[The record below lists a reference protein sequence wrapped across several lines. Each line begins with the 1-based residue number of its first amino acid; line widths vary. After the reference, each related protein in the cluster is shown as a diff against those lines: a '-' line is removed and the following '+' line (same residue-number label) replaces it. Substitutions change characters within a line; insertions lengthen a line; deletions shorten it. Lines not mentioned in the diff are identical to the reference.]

1 VKMDR
6 AARTADLIRRAS
18 HRMPTRARK
27 RRRISQPIRAF
38 VACRVAAVPGPCGER
53 VTGSEHMCAA
63 QERRKITDYTGAGEN
78 AGITA
83 TGKNSFEAVQTGK
96 GIPPQRDEPPVK
108 GQAVRASKYLGDSQ
122 FERWCRKPRPPESPT
137 RTTTESTRLVADRM
151 FMRSTTLW
159 D

>member
-1 VKMDR
+1 MKIDR
-6 AARTADLIRRAS
+6 AARTADLIRWAN
-18 HRMPTRARK
+18 HRMPTGARK
-27 RRRISQPIRAF
+27 LRGISQPIRAF
-38 VACRVAAVPGPCGER
+38 VACRVAAVSGPCRECVTESER
-53 VTGSEHMCAA
+53 VCAA
-63 QERRKITDYTGAGEN
+63 QERRKITDYTGEN

-96 GIPPQRDEPPVK
+96 RIPPQRDEPPVK